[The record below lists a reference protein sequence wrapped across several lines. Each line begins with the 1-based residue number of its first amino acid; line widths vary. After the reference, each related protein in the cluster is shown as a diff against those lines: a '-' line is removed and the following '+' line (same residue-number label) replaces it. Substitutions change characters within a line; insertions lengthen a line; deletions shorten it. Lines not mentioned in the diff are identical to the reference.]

1 MEKELL
7 EKIYRLRKVTPADDF
22 VRSTKQSIFSQE
34 KETERE
40 SVLFSPAFQHGLVM
54 AGAFAFILFFGSLA
68 LPLVP
73 EYRAHVVSYPAELAE
88 RIREKEEEKDS
99 KVAEH
104 EDGERVEVAEK
115 EQPVEKEFAALEEG
129 LREIQRQVFGTK
141 ISSETGE
148 ERVSYS
154 DREIAEYLV
163 AELEGEDTEVGVMTM
178 GAAEEESEE
187 EDKDKAKRAKEA
199 LKEENYGEVFDIYL
213 E

>member
-7 EKIYRLRKVTPADDF
+7 EKIYKLRKVSPADDF
-22 VRSTKQSIFSQE
+22 VSDTKQSILSQE
-34 KETERE
+34 ETVEKE
-40 SVLFSPAFQHGLVM
+40 SVFFSPAFQHGLVM
-54 AGAFAFILFFGSLA
+54 AGAFAFLVVFVQMA

-73 EYRAHVVSYPAELAE
+73 QYEHYVAHHPREFVEE
-88 RIREKEEEKDS
+88 EGEKEEEANR
-99 KVAEH
+99 VAEH
-104 EDGERVEVAEK
+104 EGGERMEVAEK
-115 EQPVEKEFAALEEG
+115 EEPVQKEFAALEEG

-154 DREIAEYLV
+154 DKEIAEYLV

-187 EDKDKAKRAKEA
+187 EDKEKAKRAKKA
-199 LKEENYGEVFDIYL
+199 LEEENYGEVFDIYL